1 MYKLLLL
8 PTLTVMLLSSVHK
21 KIIIMGLI
29 KNIIMGFVT
38 VKLV

>member
-8 PTLTVMLLSSVHK
+8 PTLTVKLLSSVHK
-21 KIIIMGLI
+21 KIYNYGLI
-29 KNIIMGFVT
+29 KIIIMGFVT